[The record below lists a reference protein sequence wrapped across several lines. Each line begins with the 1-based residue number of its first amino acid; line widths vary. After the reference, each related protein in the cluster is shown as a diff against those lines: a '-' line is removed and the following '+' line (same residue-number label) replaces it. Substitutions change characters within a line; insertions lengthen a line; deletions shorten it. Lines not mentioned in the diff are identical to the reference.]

1 MDVFPES
8 AKIKI
13 INDRDDFVSVN
24 KLELRGKAIRKDE
37 IEYTAVDQDSIDRFG
52 TSNLE
57 VSDNNFFGSLKSC
70 EEFAKGVIHNYSEYS
85 TIIEMNV
92 IGDPSLQLN
101 DIITVDYKYPGTYI
115 ITSLSF
121 SWSTGLLETVIKAR
135 KCEILSPFIL
145 NKSKLNSPD
154 RLS

>member
-1 MDVFPES
+1 
-8 AKIKI
+8 
-13 INDRDDFVSVN
+13 
-24 KLELRGKAIRKDE
+24 
-37 IEYTAVDQDSIDRFG
+37 
-52 TSNLE
+52 
-57 VSDNNFFGSLKSC
+57 
-70 EEFAKGVIHNYSEYS
+70 
-85 TIIEMNV
+85 MNV

-135 KCEILSPFIL
+135 KCEVLSPFIL